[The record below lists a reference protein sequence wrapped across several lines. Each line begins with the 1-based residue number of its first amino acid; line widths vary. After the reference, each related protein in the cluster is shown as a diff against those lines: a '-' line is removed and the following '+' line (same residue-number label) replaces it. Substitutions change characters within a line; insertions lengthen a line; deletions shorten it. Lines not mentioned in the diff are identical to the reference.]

1 MRFYTGDETGQIKGV
16 DIDPKVSLLEAQI
29 KAAKKVKAD
38 AKAKANAKKGEV
50 VVTEDNILAGTDV
63 WNLHGAVNRELAIQ
77 HMCVSSWKTG
87 EPTLVVA
94 RKNGDVEVVSKDNG
108 ESLYTFS
115 EPEFTAPFSVK
126 SNGKTIS
133 DRRYVGIGATD
144 SHFITATNMGEIRY
158 QSYGDDEGSDSAATL
173 LKLQID
179 ACKMRVHDKRA
190 SIFAIGG
197 REQELTVWD
206 AETAKGARSSTEFS
220 KPSGAPI
227 FKSKNVCHD
236 FLDMRVPVWITD
248 LQFMDDNTTNPTI
261 AISTGYKQIRIY
273 DAKAQQRPV
282 HDWEVSKHPINHIL
296 VSHAKQELFFS
307 DNEGN
312 LQKMDLRTGRIIGG
326 YKGIAGAVKAIALSE
341 DGSKVAAAGLDRFLR
356 VYEADGMHR
365 MLHRAYIKQR
375 VSQVVWDWEHRDV
388 DQEEIDQ
395 RDADSIWESMPKLET
410 STDSKKKGSS
420 KRKSSAVS
428 ED

>member
-1 MRFYTGDETGQIKGV
+1 MRFYTSDETGQIKGADV
-16 DIDPKVSLLEAQI
+16 DPNVSLLEAQI

-63 WNLHGAVNRELAIQ
+63 WNLYGAVNRDLAIQ
-77 HMCVSSWKTG
+77 HMSASSWITG

-94 RKNGDVEVVSKDNG
+94 RKNGAIEVVSKENG
-108 ESLYTFS
+108 QSLYTFN
-115 EPEFTAPFSVK
+115 EPEFTAPFNVK
-126 SNGKTIS
+126 SNGRTIS
-133 DRRYVGIGATD
+133 DRRYVGLGTTD
-144 SHFITATNMGEIRY
+144 SHFIAATNMGEIRY
-158 QSYGDDEGSDSAATL
+158 QAYGESEQSDGAATL

-179 ACKMRVHDKRA
+179 ACKMRVHDKRP
-190 SIFAIGG
+190 SLFAIGG

-206 AETAKGARSSTEFS
+206 AETTKAGSTEYA
-220 KPSGAPI
+220 KPTNAPI
-227 FKSKNVCHD
+227 FKSKNVCND

-248 LQFMDDNTTNPTI
+248 LQFIDDNTSNPTI
-261 AISTGYKQIRIY
+261 AISTGYKQIRLY

-296 VSHAKQELFFS
+296 VSHAKPELFFA

-312 LQKMDLRTGRIIGG
+312 LQQMDLRTGRIIGG

-341 DGSKVAAAGLDRFLR
+341 DGTKVAAAGLDRFLR
-356 VYEADGMHR
+356 VYEAGGMHR

-375 VSQVVWDWEHRDV
+375 VSQVVWDWGHRDV
-388 DQEEIDQ
+388 NQEEVDQ
-395 RDADSIWESMPKLET
+395 READSIWESMPKLE
-410 STDSKKKGSS
+410 SSAESNRKGPS
-420 KRKSSAVS
+420 KRKAIAVS

>member
-1 MRFYTGDETGQIKGV
+1 MRFYTSDETGQIKGV
-16 DIDPKVSLLEAQI
+16 DVDSKVSLLEAQI
-29 KAAKKVKAD
+29 KAAKKVRAD

-63 WNLHGAVNRELAIQ
+63 WNLHGAVNRDLAIQ
-77 HMCVSSWKTG
+77 HMYASSWKTG

-94 RKNGDVEVVSKDNG
+94 RKNGAVEVVSKDSG
-108 ESLYTFS
+108 ESLYTFG
-115 EPEFTAPFSVK
+115 EPEFAAPFSIK
-126 SNGKTIS
+126 SNGRTIS

-144 SHFITATNMGEIRY
+144 SHFITATNMGEVRY
-158 QSYGDDEGSDSAATL
+158 QSYDEQSDVAATL
-173 LKLQID
+173 LRLQID

-190 SIFAIGG
+190 SVFAIGG

-206 AETAKGARSSTEFS
+206 AETAKSAGSSTEFS

-248 LQFMDDNTTNPTI
+248 MQFIGDNTTNPTI

-273 DAKAQQRPV
+273 DAKAKQRPV

-296 VSHAKQELFFS
+296 VSHAKPELFFA

-326 YKGIAGAVKAIALSE
+326 YKGIAGAVKAISLSE
-341 DGSKVAAAGLDRFLR
+341 DGTKVAAAGLDRFLR

-388 DQEEIDQ
+388 NQEEIDQ

-410 STDSKKKGSS
+410 SIEPKKKGSS
-420 KRKSSAVS
+420 KRKAIAVS